1 MVETGVAVELDS
13 PVWMDRA
20 GNEVE
25 DEADAYG
32 CKVTHKVI
40 RPDMCICGD
49 EVGGN
54 LSMKGDGNEGGKLL
68 LGERGYV
75 AQEKASTHSRK
86 FTMIGFTALTGD
98 PVMCVLI
105 FEGKRPNGSIEAGID
120 ITIKPNGSPS
130 DPDYVE
136 INSGAGKYFP
146 GAPVCNFKG
155 KMVPA
160 VVRWHESAS
169 ITSDILVEVF

>member
-25 DEADAYG
+25 DEADTYG

-75 AQEKASTHSRK
+75 VQEKASTHSRK

-105 FEGKRPNGSIEAGID
+105 FEGKRPNGSIEAGINHQAQW
-120 ITIKPNGSPS
+120 ITI
-130 DPDYVE
+130 
-136 INSGAGKYFP
+136 
-146 GAPVCNFKG
+146 
-155 KMVPA
+155 
-160 VVRWHESAS
+160 
-169 ITSDILVEVF
+169 